1 MKLKSC
7 KEFEE
12 LQKALKDYTYQS
24 SRAEIK
30 RVQAC
35 NDLGEYYT
43 KKLYLAS
50 AAYPYSRYLHRDFIN
65 TRVYLDFG
73 GEAAAMRHSL
83 KYYFKHLDECPN
95 DIKNEVIAL
104 SKDPHLKELY
114 AKKQEAL
121 KERRETRKKRDEY
134 RKLNT
139 EWLESSFKRAFGN
152 QAIVN
157 ITDYTCTYFATFNG
171 TQIAATSYK
180 GKLDRITVDNFHQT
194 TLNNFMKMPLVDVV
208 TKDNVRDFY
217 EKWLN

>member
-12 LQKALKDYTYQS
+12 LQKTLKDYTYQC

-43 KKLYLAS
+43 
-50 AAYPYSRYLHRDFIN
+50 N
-65 TRVYLDFG
+65 
-73 GEAAAMRHSL
+73 
-83 KYYFKHLDECPN
+83 
-95 DIKNEVIAL
+95 
-104 SKDPHLKELY
+104 DPHLKDLY

-121 KERRETRKKRDEY
+121 KERREARKKRDEY